1 MSAGERINP
10 RDSLS
15 RAHWCGCFSCSDREL
30 IEAVRA
36 TGSTEVGAVGLYL
49 ATRYV
54 LETFEASGA
63 ARSAGGECGGNFG
76 VTTNTA

>member
-1 MSAGERINP
+1 MDDRIDLHS
-10 RDSLS
+10 RLS

-49 ATRYV
+49 ATRYA
-54 LETFEASGA
+54 LESFEPARAS
-63 ARSAGGECGGNFG
+63 
-76 VTTNTA
+76 